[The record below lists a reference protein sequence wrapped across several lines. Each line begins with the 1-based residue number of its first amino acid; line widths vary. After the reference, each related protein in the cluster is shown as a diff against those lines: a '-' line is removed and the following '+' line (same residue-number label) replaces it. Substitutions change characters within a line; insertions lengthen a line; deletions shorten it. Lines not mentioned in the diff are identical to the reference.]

1 MYLGALASVQCP
13 GIPALPRQG
22 PEGIIERSA
31 SYGKLEQLFFGFSN
45 RATGGPVKKQGIY
58 RWLVDA
64 ITQAYSSLGLQ
75 CPIGVRANSTRG
87 IASS

>member
-31 SYGKLEQLFFGFSN
+31 SYGKSEQLFYGFGN
-45 RATGGPVKKQGIY
+45 HATGGPVTKQGIS

-64 ITQAYSSLGLQ
+64 ITWLVDAVSIS
-75 CPIGVRANSTRG
+75 IEKMS
-87 IASS
+87 

>member
-31 SYGKLEQLFFGFSN
+31 SYRKSEQLFFGFGN
-45 RATGGPVKKQGIY
+45 HATGGPIIKQGIS

-64 ITQAYSSLGLQ
+64 KKKKKKKNLIKL
-75 CPIGVRANSTRG
+75 R
-87 IASS
+87 

>member
-22 PEGIIERSA
+22 PEGIIEHSA
-31 SYGKLEQLFFGFSN
+31 SYGKSEQLFFGFGN
-45 RATGGPVKKQGIY
+45 RVTGGPVTKQGIF

-64 ITQAYSSLGLQ
+64 IKKNKKKNRLSSDELYLSHTQLYR
-75 CPIGVRANSTRG
+75 V
-87 IASS
+87 

>member
-31 SYGKLEQLFFGFSN
+31 SYGKSEQFFFGFGN
-45 RATGGPVKKQGIY
+45 RATGGPVTKQGISRCLVNAIKKINKKKIRLRSDELYLSHTQLY
-58 RWLVDA
+58 RV
-64 ITQAYSSLGLQ
+64 
-75 CPIGVRANSTRG
+75 
-87 IASS
+87 